1 MNRPVPLRSTMD
13 HALEIEPQDVQ
24 RQLADEADLFMLD
37 CRTQEEWDICHIAG
51 ATLLP
56 LQEMSI
62 RIAELEAYRNTPIV
76 VYCHRGARSMI
87 ITRLLRH
94 SGFTQVL
101 SMSGGIERWAN
112 EIDPNMAT
120 Y

>member
-1 MNRPVPLRSTMD
+1 MTRPVPLRPAME
-13 HALEIEPQDVQ
+13 HALEIEPQDVH
-24 RQLADEADLFMLD
+24 RQLADGSKLLLLD
-37 CRTQEEWDICHIAG
+37 CRTSDEWDICHIEG

-62 RIAELEAYRNTPIV
+62 RIAELEGYRHTPIV
-76 VYCHRGARSMI
+76 VYCHKGARSMI

-94 SGFTQVL
+94 SGFTHVQ
-101 SMSGGIERWAN
+101 SMAGGIDQWAT
-112 EIDPNMAT
+112 EIDSNMAI